1 MSHEQPTPSEA
12 PKPGDAFGFTER
24 ERLTWRV
31 SEERFRALLED
42 ERAVIHSVELS
53 ANNYG
58 EFLFVTLS
66 LPEQADQPVGER
78 ASVVTFWGLGYHEY
92 RERWIT
98 SEWFWYRAFSRP
110 ELLAQSVDR
119 ATTRQLLEE
128 RREDIRPDVGRT
140 QQSERGKLF
149 EMLADLTD
157 EDGAYT
163 EMQDLDDLYE

>member
-1 MSHEQPTPSEA
+1 MRIPRI
-12 PKPGDAFGFTER
+12 GFTIS
-24 ERLTWRV
+24 L
-31 SEERFRALLED
+31 SSLY
-42 ERAVIHSVELS
+42 EL
-53 ANNYG
+53 APT
-58 EFLFVTLS
+58 V
-66 LPEQADQPVGER
+66 
-78 ASVVTFWGLGYHEY
+78 
-92 RERWIT
+92 T

-110 ELLAQSVDR
+110 ELLNQSVDR

-128 RREDIRPDVGRT
+128 RREDIRPEVGKS